1 MTPDTMPHLDE
12 SELLHLIDRDA
23 EAPDLQT
30 WAAHAE
36 ECESCASALAR
47 LRRRAERFS
56 TRLADLQL
64 PADFRY
70 PAAPRP
76 AAARASLVLPVRG
89 AGAGGWLRAAAV
101 VLVLLA
107 PLLLVEPV
115 RAWVAERL
123 GLQRPEVS
131 TPAADGRGAPIPGA
145 PGEASGSTVWFT
157 PAAAEIRVEIL
168 HTQAGGALVVRPAAG
183 PEGSLEILG
192 GAGEMPLLTEAGVT
206 IRNEP
211 GSAARYEL
219 SVPPRVERVLLRVGE
234 GPVRVL
240 RPHAEGGPLEIDL
253 RRPG

>member
-1 MTPDTMPHLDE
+1 MRPDTMPHLDE

-23 EAPDLQT
+23 EVPDLRAWT
-30 WAAHAE
+30 AHAE

-76 AAARASLVLPVRG
+76 GAARAPLVLPARG
-89 AGAGGWLRAAAV
+89 RGAGGWQRAAAV
-101 VLVLLA
+101 ILLLLA

-123 GLQRPEVS
+123 GLHRPEAS
-131 TPAADGRGAPIPGA
+131 APAADGRAAAPGA

-157 PAAAEIRVEIL
+157 PAAAELRVEIL
-168 HTQAGGALVVRPAAG
+168 HAQAGGALVVRPAVG

-192 GAGEMPLLTEAGVT
+192 GAGETPLLSEAGVT

-211 GSAARYEL
+211 GSVAGYEL
-219 SVPPRVERVLLRVGE
+219 SVPPRVERVLLRVGG

-240 RPHAEGGPLEIDL
+240 RPHAAGGPQEVDL